1 MLFSIIFHVFYL
13 FWRYFSCNSEMF
25 HASAPSLGFSRMKF
39 DCNINLSLNLSG
51 VLDTTIVSLFDLG
64 FFVAQYAENP
74 RNSKKKSIRSQ
85 SRLPLRPPESA
96 QSAKR
101 TCVEE
106 TSENHAHTR
115 TSRWATGAHF
125 FFTYSMMIMRA
136 SRSRNSLYCKGLED
150 AALACHF
157 RLSRSPSQRPARCEM
172 RDNKMNSSCEQKIS
186 SNVESSFFV
195 LWMRVRG
202 LLRFDRDGAVG
213 CCLTG

>member
-1 MLFSIIFHVFYL
+1 
-13 FWRYFSCNSEMF
+13 MF

-85 SRLPLRPPESA
+85 SRLPFCPPESA
-96 QSAKR
+96 QSTKR

-106 TSENHAHTR
+106 TSEKHAHTR

-125 FFTYSMMIMRA
+125 F
-136 SRSRNSLYCKGLED
+136 
-150 AALACHF
+150 
-157 RLSRSPSQRPARCEM
+157 
-172 RDNKMNSSCEQKIS
+172 
-186 SNVESSFFV
+186 
-195 LWMRVRG
+195 
-202 LLRFDRDGAVG
+202 LLTA
-213 CCLTG
+213 